1 MFWGKGYCKVLCQ
14 LPLVFPLMG
23 AMFYKLRSDWLEAID
38 FQWWDRVQE
47 LTYGLIAAEQRRW
60 HGSRHGSSVQL
71 TPVLPSIPDE
81 IGLNNEAEIH
91 QAASG
96 HAEAQ
101 KHPDRHTGR
110 QGKDKQHTTA
120 APSFTVWEQLPHHSV
135 PQVGKEKE
143 LQTQVKNTR
152 LEMKSI
158 FTGGSPHRVIHSDFS
173 LK

>member
-1 MFWGKGYCKVLCQ
+1 MPNASCVPINGSHVLHTQ
-14 LPLVFPLMG
+14 VRLIRSNRFPM
-23 AMFYKLRSDWLEAID
+23 MRPW
-38 FQWWDRVQE
+38 VQE

-60 HGSRHGSSVQL
+60 HGSRHGSRVQL
-71 TPVLPSIPDE
+71 TLVLPSIPDE
-81 IGLNNEAEIH
+81 ISLNNEAEIH

-143 LQTQVKNTR
+143 LQTQVKKHTALKWNPY
-152 LEMKSI
+152 
-158 FTGGSPHRVIHSDFS
+158 FTGSSPHRRTKSFTVIFH
-173 LK
+173 

>member
-1 MFWGKGYCKVLCQ
+1 MPNASCVPINGSHVLHTQ
-14 LPLVFPLMG
+14 VRLIRSNRFPM
-23 AMFYKLRSDWLEAID
+23 MRPW
-38 FQWWDRVQE
+38 VQE

-60 HGSRHGSSVQL
+60 HGSRHGSRVQL
-71 TPVLPSIPDE
+71 TLVLPSIPDE
-81 IGLNNEAEIH
+81 ISLNNEAEIH

-152 LEMKSI
+152 PWNEIRISQGAHH
-158 FTGGSPHRVIHSDFS
+158 TEEQSHSQWFFI
-173 LK
+173 KKNI